1 MDDELKER
9 IKEIQSN
16 LYCVKNSIRQ
26 VDNPEILENGLFA
39 VIHMI
44 DDILNDKQ

>member
-1 MDDELKER
+1 MDDEKRER
-9 IKEIQSN
+9 IKEIQAN

-39 VIHMI
+39 VIRMI
-44 DDILNDKQ
+44 DDLLDEE

>member
-16 LYCVKNSIRQ
+16 LYCVKNAVRQ

-44 DDILNDKQ
+44 DDLLEEE